1 MKKVIARADGNI
13 YDMFHLPLLN
23 IIAHQKLHDLQEEIT
38 IFERI
43 EYNDTWCLL
52 GDGAKFS
59 TKKVYN
65 ATTENYDTSESSLDI
80 WKTCCVS
87 RQKFFA

>member
-23 IIAHQKLHDLQEEIT
+23 IIAHQKLHDLQKQIT

-43 EYNDTWCLL
+43 E
-52 GDGAKFS
+52 
-59 TKKVYN
+59 
-65 ATTENYDTSESSLDI
+65 
-80 WKTCCVS
+80 
-87 RQKFFA
+87 